1 MLPTIE
7 SRLAVELVAKP
18 IQIAAAVALLDEGAT
33 VPFISRYRKEA
44 TGGLDDIQ
52 LRLLEERLRYLRELE
67 DRRAA
72 ILDNIEEQGKLTP
85 ELRAAIENAE
95 DKTKLEDLYLPY
107 KQKRR
112 TKAQIAKEAGL
123 EPLADAL
130 LADPMLT
137 PEVEAA
143 KYLRAEPVQLP
154 TSADQKDTVVP
165 DVKTAL
171 EGAKQILM
179 ERFSESAGLIARVRD
194 YMISHGVVESKLVE
208 GQVEK
213 GAKFSDYFV
222 YSETWKTIPSH
233 RALALFRGRNEGCLS
248 VALRLDSEEEKP
260 SWSAPFNPAE
270 EMIGRHAGIA
280 NKARPADKWL
290 TEVVRWTWRVKIS
303 LHLETELMSNLREK
317 AEVEA
322 INIFAQN
329 LKDLLLA
336 APAGPRATMGLD
348 PGIRTG
354 CKVAV
359 VDSTGKVLETTTIYP
374 HEPRRDWEGSLH
386 TLAVLAKKHAVD
398 LISIGNGT
406 ASRETDKLAADL
418 IKLLPDQHM
427 TKIVVSEAGASVY
440 SASEFASKELP
451 DLDVSI
457 RGAVSIARR
466 LQDPLAELV
475 KIDPKS
481 IGVGQY
487 QHDVNQSQLA
497 RSLVAVVE
505 DCVNAVGVDVNMAS
519 SALLAR
525 VSGLS
530 ASVAANIVTHRDA
543 HGAFKSREALKK
555 VPRLG
560 DKAFEQAAGFL
571 RIQNGD
577 NPLDASS
584 VHPEAYPV
592 VEKILADI
600 KRDVKA
606 VMGDGKLLKGL
617 DAEKYAD
624 ERFGVPTVT
633 DILKELEKPGRDPR
647 PEFKTATFQDG
658 VEKLSDLQPGMI
670 LEGVVT
676 NVAAFGA
683 FVDIG
688 VHQDGLIH
696 ISALAEKFVKDP
708 RDVVKAGQVVKVKVL
723 EVDAKRNRVALT
735 MRLNDTPTPKSAGG
749 SASSAPGNMAKPRA
763 SNGFQASRSPSSS
776 PRQPTAAVGENAM
789 AAAFAKLK
797 ERA

>member
-1 MLPTIE
+1 MLPSIE
-7 SRLAVELVAKP
+7 SRLALELAAKP
-18 IQIAAAVALLDEGAT
+18 AQVAAAIALLDEGAT
-33 VPFISRYRKEA
+33 VPFIARYRKEA

-72 ILDNIEEQGKLTP
+72 ILDSIEEQGKLTP
-85 ELRAAIENAE
+85 ELKASIDKAE
-95 DKTKLEDLYLPY
+95 DKTTLEDLYLPY

-112 TKAQIAKEAGL
+112 TKAQIAREAGL

-130 LADPMLT
+130 LADPTLT
-137 PEVEAA
+137 PETEAE
-143 KYLRAEPVQLP
+143 KYLRAEPVKP
-154 TSADQKDTVVP
+154 TEKDTVVP
-165 DVKTAL
+165 DVKVAL

-179 ERFSESAGLIARVRD
+179 ERFAESAPLLARVRD
-194 YMISHGVVESKLVE
+194 YLTAHGVVESKLIE
-208 GQVEK
+208 GQADK
-213 GAKFSDYFV
+213 GAKFADYFA

-233 RALALFRGRNEGCLS
+233 RALALFRGRNEGCLT

-260 SWSAPFNPAE
+260 SWSAPFNPIE
-270 EMIGRHAGIA
+270 DMIAGLGKIA
-280 NKARPADKWL
+280 NKNRPADKWL
-290 TEVVRWTWRVKIS
+290 CEVVRWTWRVKIS
-303 LHLETELMSNLREK
+303 LHMETELMGNLRER
-317 AEVEA
+317 AEIEA

-359 VDSTGKVLETTTIYP
+359 VDNTGKVLETATIYP

-386 TLAVLAKKHAVD
+386 TLAVLAKKHQVD

-418 IKLLPDQHM
+418 IKGLPEQKM

-451 DLDVSI
+451 DLDVSL

-497 RSLVAVVE
+497 RSLEAVVE

-530 ASVAANIVTHRDA
+530 SSVAANIVNYRNS
-543 HGAFKSREALKK
+543 HGAFKSREALKA

-571 RIQNGD
+571 RIVGGD

-600 KRDVKA
+600 QKDMKA

-617 DAEKYAD
+617 HAEKYAD
-624 ERFGVPTVT
+624 ERFGVPTVS

-647 PEFKTATFQDG
+647 PEFTTATFQDG

-688 VHQDGLIH
+688 VHQDGLVH
-696 ISALAEKFVKDP
+696 ISALAEKFVTDP

-723 EVDAKRNRVALT
+723 EIDERRNRVALT
-735 MRLNDTPTPKSAGG
+735 MRLNDTPAPKAGPNTSTGAASRGNASERRTHAG
-749 SASSAPGNMAKPRA
+749 SPGNRPQQNQ
-763 SNGFQASRSPSSS
+763 S
-776 PRQPTAAVGENAM
+776 RQPEPGTAASAM

-797 ERA
+797 ERG